1 PEDAAA
7 RGGERPRRRDRA
19 GRRPAPR
26 PARGGGVTDP
36 LVSFREEIT
45 SADLELLELVN
56 RRVELV
62 RRLHEYKLAEGLPLR
77 DPGREE
83 ALVRELQEH
92 NAGPLSDVG
101 VESLF
106 RFVLDLTREEVHGG

>member
-1 PEDAAA
+1 M
-7 RGGERPRRRDRA
+7 
-19 GRRPAPR
+19 
-26 PARGGGVTDP
+26 TDP

-56 RRVELV
+56 RRIELV
-62 RRLHEYKLAEGLPLR
+62 RQLHEYKEAEGLSLR

-92 NAGPLSDVG
+92 NPGPLSDAG
-101 VESLF
+101 VASLF
-106 RFVLDLTREEVHGG
+106 RFLLDLTREEIHGA